1 MKRFS
6 LLTAIL
12 IVSFLAG
19 TGYCQL
25 PNLKPVY
32 DFIEVDGA
40 PGNVALQV
48 NTVNLGDSLFE
59 SGLLGI
65 YASLDTS
72 LVTSQDSLLFSYFMS
87 VIPAN
92 DTGIFSITIPF
103 CDEVIAS
110 QLPGYAFGNNF
121 YLLYKLD
128 IGENYPESDE
138 NDNTGVF
145 NTPLFMDCLTGTDE
159 LFTGGFSM
167 YPNPGDG
174 RFTVKLPASLHED
187 ISLSVQNVI
196 TRARSV
202 VHLDPQLYQQVDL
215 HYLPSGVYEVQVCDD
230 IHCYQSRLIIQY

>member
-1 MKRFS
+1 MEHFS
-6 LLTAIL
+6 LLTAIAIVHL
-12 IVSFLAG
+12 IAG
-19 TGYCQL
+19 TCYGQL

-65 YASLDTS
+65 YASLDTA
-72 LVTSQDSLLFSYFMS
+72 LITSQDSLLFSYFMS
-87 VIPAN
+87 PIPAN
-92 DTGIFSITIPF
+92 DTGIFLITIPF

-110 QLPGYAFGNNF
+110 QLPGYTFGNNF

-145 NTPLFMDCLTGTDE
+145 NTPLFMGCITGTEE
-159 LFTGGFSM
+159 LFTGGFSV

-174 RFTVKLPASLHED
+174 RFTLKLPATLHD
-187 ISLSVQNVI
+187 HISLSIQNVI
-196 TRARSV
+196 TQARSV
-202 VHLDPQLYQQVDL
+202 MHLNLQLYQQVDL
-215 HYLPSGVYEVQVCDD
+215 HYLASGIYQLRVCDD
-230 IHCYQSRLIIQY
+230 IQCYQSMLIIEH